1 MGICPSLP
9 VQVTGNLLKMKKR
22 HLLKTKGFIKEM
34 RLVAMK
40 LYIRDQANKGEKDW
54 LEWSMA
60 KWDPTVD
67 GYLKFLVDRK
77 LVYDM
82 LEGIVEKAHFSSWK
96 SMQKDAFWSL
106 LEQIRAWNGHH
117 IFGAKWHQVSATKKF
132 SKSKKERFSKM
143 KKEKNSKSRED

>member
-9 VQVTGNLLKMKKR
+9 VQVTGNLLKAKKR
-22 HLLKTKGFIKEM
+22 LLKTKGFVKEM

-40 LYIRDQANKGEKDW
+40 LYIRDQANEGEKDW
-54 LEWSMA
+54 LERPMA

-82 LEGIVEKAHFSSWK
+82 LEGIVEKAHFSSCETK
-96 SMQKDAFWSL
+96 
-106 LEQIRAWNGHH
+106 
-117 IFGAKWHQVSATKKF
+117 FGFRSCVLGV
-132 SKSKKERFSKM
+132 E
-143 KKEKNSKSRED
+143 